1 MFGYLLKENRK
12 RSLLSVWFYWREFVQ
27 TNRQALLSILQLVR
41 GSEYK
46 ENAVAMRDGL
56 KDYVNSEKGSVSRQW
71 DYVKR
76 T

>member
-46 ENAVAMRDGL
+46 ENAVAMRDGW
-56 KDYVNSEKGSVSRQW
+56 KDYVNSEDGSVSCQW
-71 DYVKR
+71 DYER
-76 T
+76 QR